1 MSTQFGDFLAAHS
14 GRVAELWRRDT
25 AAAAPRAV
33 AATHRSR
40 EFVSAVLVALTAED
54 LSPLVALYQ
63 LETLPGLEDRLDAA
77 LAELQAL
84 ARASDTVAREQ
95 QLDAEAAH
103 SLALAAG
110 EELGGLVR
118 QLTGGAMA
126 LMRNR
131 LNAAISASSA
141 RGSSLNITMHE
152 LRRPLTILSSYAQL
166 LSSGMLGVLPESASV
181 AIEGVGAS
189 TEMMVRMV
197 NALAELARLE
207 DPDDEL
213 TLEELDAGSVVTAAA
228 EQLAT
233 EAELRNI
240 AVKVAAAP
248 GIRIRGERRR
258 LVLALV
264 NLLSNAIKHSSEGGT
279 VEVSAY
285 ADDGSAHLLVRDHG
299 PGFPPE
305 DAPHLFEKYFRSVS
319 ERQRKVPGSGLGLY
333 IVRTVAE
340 RHGGGV
346 AARTVPG
353 NGAEFEMI
361 VPVLGAEE
369 RAGGAS

>member
-1 MSTQFGDFLAAHS
+1 VSTQFAEFLAAQTT
-14 GRVAELWRRDT
+14 RIAELWRRET
-25 AAAAPRAV
+25 STAPRAAAAS
-33 AATHRSR
+33 HRSR

-54 LSPLVALYQ
+54 IRPLEALYQ
-63 LETLPGLEDRLDAA
+63 LETLPGLEERLDTAI
-77 LAELQAL
+77 AELQAL
-84 ARASDTVAREQ
+84 ARATDAVAREQ
-95 QLDAEAAH
+95 QLDAATARA
-103 SLALAAG
+103 LALAAG
-110 EELGGLVR
+110 EEVGGLSR
-118 QLTGGAMA
+118 LLTTEAMQ
-126 LMRNR
+126 LMRSR
-131 LNAAISASSA
+131 LNAATSASSA

-181 AIEGVGAS
+181 AIEGVSAS

-213 TLEELDAGSVVTAAA
+213 SLEVMDAADAVTAAV
-228 EQLAT
+228 EQLVT
-233 EAELRNI
+233 EAELRGVRVDTT
-240 AVKVAAAP
+240 AQS

-258 LVLALV
+258 LVLAVV
-264 NLLSNAIKHSSEGGT
+264 NLLSNAIKHSSEGSS
-279 VEVSAY
+279 VEVSAFS
-285 ADDGSAHLLVRDHG
+285 DDSSAHFVIRDHG
-299 PGFPPE
+299 PGFAPE
-305 DAPHLFEKYFRSVS
+305 DGPHLFEKYFRSVS

-361 VPVLGAEE
+361 VPLVGTED
-369 RAGGAS
+369 

>member
-1 MSTQFGDFLAAHS
+1 MSTQFGEFLAAHA
-14 GRVAELWRRDT
+14 GRVAELWKRQT
-25 AAAAPRAV
+25 AAAPRAA

-40 EFVSAVLVALTAED
+40 EFVSAVLVALTADD
-54 LSPLVALYQ
+54 LRPLVALYQ
-63 LETLPGLEDRLDAA
+63 LETLPGLEERLDSAV
-77 LAELQAL
+77 AELQAL
-84 ARASDTVAREQ
+84 ARACDAVAREQ
-95 QLDAEAAH
+95 QLGSEAAH
-103 SLALAAG
+103 SLALAAA

-118 QLTGGAMA
+118 QLTTEAMS
-126 LMRNR
+126 LMRSR
-131 LNAAISASSA
+131 LNAATSASSA

-207 DPDDEL
+207 DPEDEL
-213 TLEELDAGSVVTAAA
+213 ALEELDAASIVTAAV

-233 EAELRNI
+233 EAELRG
-240 AVKVAAAP
+240 VALETSAAP
-248 GIRIRGERRR
+248 AIRIRGERRR
-258 LVLALV
+258 LVLAFV
-264 NLLSNAIKHSSEGGT
+264 NLLSNAIKHSSEGSS
-279 VEVSAY
+279 VEVNAFSA
-285 ADDGSAHLLVRDHG
+285 DGAAHLLVRDHG

-346 AARTVPG
+346 AARTVAG

-361 VPVLGAEE
+361 VPVLGSDE
-369 RAGGAS
+369 

>member
-1 MSTQFGDFLAAHS
+1 
-14 GRVAELWRRDT
+14 
-25 AAAAPRAV
+25 
-33 AATHRSR
+33 
-40 EFVSAVLVALTAED
+40 VSAVLVALTAED